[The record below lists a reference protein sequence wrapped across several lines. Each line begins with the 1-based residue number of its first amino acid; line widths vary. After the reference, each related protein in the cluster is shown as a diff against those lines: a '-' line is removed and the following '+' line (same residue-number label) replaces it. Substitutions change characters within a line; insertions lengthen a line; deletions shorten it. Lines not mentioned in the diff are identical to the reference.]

1 MDPTE
6 FRSSPVASDDQ
17 AARDLT
23 EIEIA
28 IDLVAAGAASRVR
41 LVSLSRPESVAAQ
54 GLAEAQAAGVG
65 FALERDAAGAISLT
79 LGPLLELAGEA
90 Q

>member
-1 MDPTE
+1 MDPIE
-6 FRSSPVASDDQ
+6 FRPSPVAPDDP

-23 EIEIA
+23 EIEVA
-28 IDLVAAGAASRVR
+28 IDLVAAGAANRVR

-65 FALERDAAGAISLT
+65 FALERDEAGAISLT
-79 LGPLLELAGEA
+79 LGPLVELADEA
-90 Q
+90 P